1 MELVGMEEILEL
13 MKEKLG
19 IGYRSGEILEIF
31 KSAYLKHK
39 TVADASR
46 YLVHHFFGDYGV
58 VSVDGDDAALK
69 GAMIPAFA
77 KEIAEK
83 TSYNALA
90 ETGKKLSEHYSLQVT
105 PREINLFYLHDQ
117 LRERIVETEDGN
129 YGVLNSPIRFSSAE
143 LKQEMENH
151 PERFSPNV
159 VLRPLFQEIILPNLA
174 YIGGGGELNYW
185 FQLKGVFESFHVPM
199 PILILRN
206 SVMVIDKSS
215 SHLMD
220 KLGVTVEELF
230 RNSAFELEQEL
241 VKETSE
247 EELNLKDAHEKLE
260 ALFLEMEAKL
270 RKVDKLLEKSVR
282 SGYVRSERIVKNLEK
297 KMLRAEKKKHDIL
310 IGRLHKIRDALF
322 PREGLQERNL
332 NFAVLYEEFGE
343 NLVPL
348 LIDHLDPFA
357 GDFTV
362 LRVK

>member
-1 MELVGMEEILEL
+1 
-13 MKEKLG
+13 
-19 IGYRSGEILEIF
+19 
-31 KSAYLKHK
+31 
-39 TVADASR
+39 
-46 YLVHHFFGDYGV
+46 
-58 VSVDGDDAALK
+58 
-69 GAMIPAFA
+69 
-77 KEIAEK
+77 
-83 TSYNALA
+83 
-90 ETGKKLSEHYSLQVT
+90 
-105 PREINLFYLHDQ
+105 
-117 LRERIVETEDGN
+117 
-129 YGVLNSPIRFSSAE
+129 
-143 LKQEMENH
+143 
-151 PERFSPNV
+151 
-159 VLRPLFQEIILPNLA
+159 
-174 YIGGGGELNYW
+174 
-185 FQLKGVFESFHVPM
+185 
-199 PILILRN
+199 
-206 SVMVIDKSS
+206 